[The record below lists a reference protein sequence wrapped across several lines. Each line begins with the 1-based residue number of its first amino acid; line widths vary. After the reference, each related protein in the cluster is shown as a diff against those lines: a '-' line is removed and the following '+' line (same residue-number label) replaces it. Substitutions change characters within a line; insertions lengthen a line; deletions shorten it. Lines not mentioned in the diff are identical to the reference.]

1 MYSAHEQA
9 RERQQ
14 AMLDMAAQQ
23 RKRLRLQRLGRATR
37 RVERAE
43 RQLAQGRRRVA
54 DRLNAELA
62 ALELTQRP

>member
-1 MYSAHEQA
+1 
-9 RERQQ
+9 
-14 AMLDMAAQQ
+14 MAAQQ
-23 RKRLRLQRLGRATR
+23 RNRLRLQRLGRATR